1 MGIKNLAP
9 RLAEWGKIK
18 IGAKGEMKTSNQGRQ
33 FAQPQK
39 LDHFIITTM
48 ERDAAGRLL
57 PDTDLMTRL
66 KPESGKITSIPILL
80 LYDDPEVNFLTRYA
94 AYAGNTLLCQGD
106 GESAQRLQDGKYQT
120 VPCPC
125 PRLEEAYGGKDI
137 CKPNGVLQC
146 LIQGVNR
153 IGGVW
158 KFRTTSWN
166 SVQSIM
172 SSMKLFQTVTGG
184 ILAGIPLQMRVS
196 PKTVTVRGGNQIV
209 YVVSLEFSGT
219 TQQLTQVALD
229 ITRRQAEYRVR
240 LEHLEAEARKALE
253 HQEESPEEVKDI
265 QQEFYP
271 EGTVLNVS
279 PEEIIPTGTQPQEE
293 KEGGPEATP
302 GLPTAETD
310 PFLAEAPETAA
321 GKGNGNGQHQSAELF

>member
-1 MGIKNLAP
+1 MGIKNTTP

-18 IGAKGEMKTSNQGRQ
+18 IGAKGEMKTSNQGKQ

-57 PDTDLMTRL
+57 PDGDLMARL
-66 KPESGKITSIPILL
+66 KPEGDKITSIPILL
-80 LYDDPEVNFLTRYA
+80 LYDDSEVNFLTRYA
-94 AYAGNTLLCQGD
+94 AYVGNTLWCQGD

-120 VPCPC
+120 VTCPC

-172 SSMKLFQTVTGG
+172 SSMKLFQTITGG

-196 PKTVTVRGGNQIV
+196 PKTVNVRGSNQVV

-219 TQQLTQVALD
+219 TQELTQVALD

-240 LEHLEAEARKALE
+240 LEHLEAEARKAWE

-271 EGTVLNVS
+271 EGVVLNVS
-279 PEEIIPTGTQPQEE
+279 PEEIIPPGTQPEAE
-293 KEGGPEATP
+293 KEAEPGATT
-302 GLPTAETD
+302 GFSATETA
-310 PFLAEAPETAA
+310 PFLAEAPETAV
-321 GKGNGNGQHQSAELF
+321 GKGNGNGRPQSAELF

>member
-1 MGIKNLAP
+1 MGIKNLTP

-57 PDTDLMTRL
+57 PDTDLMARL
-66 KPESGKITSIPILL
+66 KPEGGKITSIPILL

-106 GESAQRLQDGKYQT
+106 GESAQRLQDSKYQT

-125 PRLEEAYGGKDI
+125 PRLEEAYAGKDI

-209 YVVSLEFSGT
+209 YIVSLEFSGT

-253 HQEESPEEVKDI
+253 HQAESPEEVKDI

-271 EGTVLNVS
+271 EGAVLDVS
-279 PEEIIPTGTQPQEE
+279 QEEIIPTGTQPDAE
-293 KEGGPEATP
+293 KAGGPGDVA
-302 GLPTAETD
+302 GLPTTETD

-321 GKGNGNGQHQSAELF
+321 GKGNGNGQPQSAELF